1 MKYYIVIYLLELI
14 SCFNPALS
22 AEITSLIENKLY
34 IGIALYPGLAKKM
47 NIEHRTLN
55 VQHRML
61 YFIYL
66 KNAEPHALKAPEVQ
80 ERI

>member
-1 MKYYIVIYLLELI
+1 
-14 SCFNPALS
+14 
-22 AEITSLIENKLY
+22 
-34 IGIALYPGLAKKM
+34 M